1 MSERCGVLKT
11 KSRAL
16 SINVCFEMEKQKR
29 SDRKKKRERRKINRK
44 KERCERD
51 MDKDE
56 RKQYNVRLTENERQ
70 KYRE

>member
-1 MSERCGVLKT
+1 
-11 KSRAL
+11 
-16 SINVCFEMEKQKR
+16 MEKQKR

-51 MDKDE
+51 IDKDE
-56 RKQYNVRLTENERQ
+56 RKQYNVRFKENERQ